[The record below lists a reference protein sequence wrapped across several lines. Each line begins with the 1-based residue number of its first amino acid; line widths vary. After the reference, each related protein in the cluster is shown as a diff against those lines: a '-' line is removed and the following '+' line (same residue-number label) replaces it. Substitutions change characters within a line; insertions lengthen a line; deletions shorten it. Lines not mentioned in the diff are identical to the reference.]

1 MPINDEPCEIFGI
14 KANLKV
20 KTCLVYSSSIIRTGP
35 ILSTRVGHI
44 TILWCKSVAMV
55 DVE

>member
-44 TILWCKSVAMV
+44 TIL
-55 DVE
+55 